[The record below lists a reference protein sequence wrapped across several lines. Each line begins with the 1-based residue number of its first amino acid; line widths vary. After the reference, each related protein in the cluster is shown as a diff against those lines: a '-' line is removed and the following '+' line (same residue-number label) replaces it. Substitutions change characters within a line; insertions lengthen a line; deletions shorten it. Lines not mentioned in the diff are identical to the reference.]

1 MYVKF
6 YKRYYRDFISCGCIP
21 SRIKTEDVM
30 IERTGEMRLSSLG
43 LLLLLAAAAMTLFA
57 DLGSKPTASAK
68 ATSVYQQLAH

>member
-21 SRIKTEDVM
+21 SPIKTEDVM